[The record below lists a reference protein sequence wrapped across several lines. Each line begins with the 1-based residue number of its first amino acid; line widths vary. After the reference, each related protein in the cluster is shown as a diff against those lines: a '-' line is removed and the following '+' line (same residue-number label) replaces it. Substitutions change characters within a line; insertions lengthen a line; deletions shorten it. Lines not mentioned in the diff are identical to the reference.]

1 MAFLLNGT
9 PLAGVQFNTHQV
21 DNGGYQTW
29 AANDVNFYN
38 ELPQD
43 TNWTTLI
50 ISISPWIIAPSGG
63 STFASPGV
71 VGRFDGNT
79 SSSPYNEKFTIWPT
93 SSPVSIYSKALIM
106 VHRGKDTSMVEVYRS
121 TASYPADYVAA
132 ETPLTLA
139 HQRYYTGAGF
149 GSAGNT
155 LEIEYPAWNGGTS
168 MGLRHEIL
176 WY

>member
-38 ELPQD
+38 ELPQNS
-43 TNWTTLI
+43 NWSILI
-50 ISISPWIIAPSGG
+50 VSITPWIIAGAG

-79 SSSPYNEKFTIWPT
+79 SSSPYNEKFTIWST
-93 SSPVSIYSKALIM
+93 ANQIGIYSRAMIV
-106 VHRGKDTSMVEVYRS
+106 VHRGEAFSHVNVYRS
-121 TASYPADYVAA
+121 SANNPADYVAA
-132 ETPLTLA
+132 EPLTLQ
-139 HQRYYTGAGF
+139 HQRFFNNSAFSAAGE
-149 GSAGNT
+149 T
-155 LEIEYPAWNGGTS
+155 LEIEYPSWNGGTS